1 MNPNITPQ
9 EPIQELES
17 PNRDIEQK
25 SQPEPSLAAA
35 STTGS
40 KDSDKKHKKEKNPK
54 RLHRKHKIALAI
66 LTTLISIAVVSV
78 AVVGFWFLM
87 TISAVRPDVA
97 VNGEVVVIEPNSS
110 LETIAAQLS
119 DKDLIKDKNAFV
131 LYAKFGP
138 ARGKLQP
145 GPYLIKPTNSIKQIV
160 SDMSGG
166 KIAISKITFPE
177 GITLNEMAKRWS
189 SAGYG
194 SKDEYIAAT
203 KKLAPEFDFIP
214 VTSRENP
221 EGYLFPATYKFTV
234 NSPAEVLVRQ
244 QYQAFAINALPIL
257 QGKRPAGLSENEVL
271 VLASIVEKE
280 ALTTED
286 RKLTAGV
293 FLNRLA
299 IGMKLESDVTVNY
312 TTGNTQTTPAD
323 IAIPSA
329 YNTYRIKALPP
340 TPINNPSTE
349 SIEAVMNPTKS
360 DYLFFL
366 AGNDGVVYYA
376 TNFEKHNENIK
387 NHL

>member
-1 MNPNITPQ
+1 MNPNIDPQ
-9 EPIQELES
+9 ESIQELES
-17 PNRDIEQK
+17 PNLDIAENSKQ
-25 SQPEPSLAAA
+25 EA
-35 STTGS
+35 SPTSTIGAQG
-40 KDSDKKHKKEKNPK
+40 KDSNKKNNKPR

-66 LTTLISIAVVSV
+66 LTTLISVAVLSIAVL
-78 AVVGFWFLM
+78 GFWFLM

-97 VNGEVVVIEPNSS
+97 VNGEVVVVEPNSS
-110 LETIAAQLS
+110 LETIASQLS

-160 SDMSGG
+160 SDMSSG

-203 KKLAPEFDFIP
+203 KKLAPEFGFIP
-214 VTSRENP
+214 VSSRENP

-234 NSPAEVLVRQ
+234 NSSAEVLVRQ
-244 QYQAFAINALPIL
+244 QYQAFASNALPIL
-257 QGKRPAGLSENEVL
+257 KGKRPAGLSENEVL

-299 IGMKLESDVTVNY
+299 LGMKLESDVTVNY
-312 TTGNTQTTPAD
+312 TTGNTQTTPGD

-329 YNTYRIKALPP
+329 YNTYRIKALRP

-349 SIEAVMNPTKS
+349 SIEAVMSSTKS

-366 AGNDGVVYYA
+366 AGTDGVVYYA
-376 TNFEKHNENIK
+376 TNLEKHNENIK

>member
-1 MNPNITPQ
+1 MNPNIDPQ

-17 PNRDIEQK
+17 PNLDIAENSKQ
-25 SQPEPSLAAA
+25 EA
-35 STTGS
+35 SPTSTIGAQG
-40 KDSDKKHKKEKNPK
+40 KDSNKKNNKPR

-66 LTTLISIAVVSV
+66 LTTLVSV
-78 AVVGFWFLM
+78 AVLSIAVLGFWFLM

-97 VNGEVVVIEPNSS
+97 VNGEVVVVEPNSS
-110 LETIAAQLS
+110 LETIASQLS

-160 SDMSGG
+160 SDMSSG

-203 KKLAPEFDFIP
+203 KKLAPEFGFIP
-214 VTSRENP
+214 VSSRENP

-234 NSPAEVLVRQ
+234 NSSAEVLVRQ
-244 QYQAFAINALPIL
+244 QYQAFASNALPIL
-257 QGKRPAGLSENEVL
+257 KGKRPAGLSENEVL

-299 IGMKLESDVTVNY
+299 LGMKLESDVTVNY
-312 TTGNTQTTPAD
+312 TTGNTQTTPGD

-349 SIEAVMNPTKS
+349 SIEAVMSSTKS

-366 AGNDGVVYYA
+366 AGTDGVVYYA
-376 TNFEKHNENIK
+376 TNLEKHNENIK